1 MYWIIYKV
9 CYNLTRWVME
19 RKKIKV
25 YTNLDK
31 VEKSYNIMAI
41 KNNDVIKYID
51 LENNVMIIDMANDV
65 IKREN
70 QDYIFNIDFKNSMIT
85 IKVKKFNKTFDKSIK
100 VLIID
105 KNNRS
110 YLVRYILTSEE
121 IVNEY
126 YIEF

>member
-1 MYWIIYKV
+1 
-9 CYNLTRWVME
+9 ME

-51 LENNVMIIDMANDV
+51 LENNIMIIDMANDV